1 MRVGCETLDAEYTAW
16 LRTLPRL
23 PFLLYRARRS
33 YWETLNEGNVM
44 RGVPSSVTMQ
54 AHAMLPL
61 SLNKAVRFQGKIWR
75 FFPRSLSG
83 IRMPL
88 LPRIGGA
95 AAVTLLVGVVVAA
108 GGAFSAV
115 AAVTIIALAAAAAAV
130 TAAVAFIWQP
140 KQQQKT
146 QKATYRTPALGTF
159 FCPLCNALA
168 QVSGR
173 SGGAGSLS

>member
-1 MRVGCETLDAEYTAW
+1 
-16 LRTLPRL
+16 
-23 PFLLYRARRS
+23 
-33 YWETLNEGNVM
+33 M

-61 SLNKAVRFQGKIWR
+61 SLNKAVRFQGKIWLS
-75 FFPRSLSG
+75 FPRSLSG

-115 AAVTIIALAAAAAAV
+115 AAATIIALAAAAAAAAV
-130 TAAVAFIWQP
+130 AAAVAFIWQP

-146 QKATYRTPALGTF
+146 QKATYRTSALGTF

-173 SGGAGSLS
+173 SGGAEASRGGASWLPTRAPT